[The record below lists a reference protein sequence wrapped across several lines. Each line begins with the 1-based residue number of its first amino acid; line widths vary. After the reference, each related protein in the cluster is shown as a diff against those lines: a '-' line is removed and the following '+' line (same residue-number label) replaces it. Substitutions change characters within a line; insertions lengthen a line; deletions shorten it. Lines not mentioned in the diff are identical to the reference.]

1 MSEQHS
7 IDVKKVIE
15 ASTKVKTIQELE
27 KEGRRAV
34 KVVRASRISELI
46 SQAVDNVIQQR
57 SVEVV
62 EAERNQLIS
71 ATGEEFRRLLAD
83 ADTQRKRS
91 EEDRAKITDVER
103 KNLELVHKLELAE
116 HVHGEDVRLLE
127 EQRRVVDEMKEKVAE
142 LKKELEQLIRR
153 HEGDSEEHDQL
164 RAEVKTLR
172 TEALSLRDK
181 LHASEEARQKA
192 EAAMHEHHAAP
203 AKPSHT
209 DEEIKD
215 LVGEVRAIRASFERG
230 THAASDSA
238 EEKKEMMSQLESV
251 IHSSMDQIVQ
261 QMAGQFQG
269 GSGGGG
275 PIGAQ
280 PVEAAKIVL
289 DNIFKDTGKSIESN
303 LENISVQSSEGTG
316 IGANLARLKKLHSK
330 GLGDGKSESAGG
342 SDSEVSKRRK

>member
-1 MSEQHS
+1 MSDQHS

-15 ASTKVKTIQELE
+15 ASTQVKTIQELE

-62 EAERNQLIS
+62 ETERNQLIS

-83 ADTQRKRS
+83 ADSHRKRS
-91 EEDRAKITDVER
+91 EEDRAKVTDVER
-103 KNLELVHKLELAE
+103 QNLELAHKLELAE

-127 EQRRVVDEMKEKVAE
+127 EQRRVVDEMKEKVNE
-142 LKKELEQLIRR
+142 LKKELEELIRR
-153 HEGDSEEHDQL
+153 HEGETAEYDQL
-164 RAEVKTLR
+164 RAEVSSLR
-172 TEALSLRDK
+172 TEALSLREQ
-181 LHASEEARQKA
+181 LHTSEEARRKA
-192 EAAMHEHHAAP
+192 EAALHEHHETV
-203 AKPSHT
+203 AKPSHS

-230 THAASDSA
+230 AHASTDSA

-261 QMAGQFQG
+261 QMAGQMG
-269 GSGGGG
+269 GSGGFAGT
-275 PIGAQ
+275 Q
-280 PVEAAKIVL
+280 PVEAAKVVL
-289 DNIFKDTGKSIESN
+289 DNIFKDTDKSIESN
-303 LENISVQSSEGTG
+303 LGNITVQSSEGTG

-330 GLGDGKSESAGG
+330 GLGDGDAESAGE